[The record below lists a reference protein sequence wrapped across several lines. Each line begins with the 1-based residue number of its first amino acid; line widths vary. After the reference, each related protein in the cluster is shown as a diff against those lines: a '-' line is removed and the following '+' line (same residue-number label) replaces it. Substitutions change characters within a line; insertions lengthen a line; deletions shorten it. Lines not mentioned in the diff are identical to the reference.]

1 MEARTGNAES
11 GDAGTSAVT
20 DASGGAEATA
30 PETTNDSDATATAP
44 DAPVASASEATSAP
58 DRTDGEGTPPVAEPA
73 SGEVSGALKSDSDR
87 KNDEVCDAPRVLS
100 PTSKWRVLRTRVRA
114 MSFVE
119 RVGKMAAHARPS
131 KLQARAAQR
140 LATRGA
146 ADATA
151 SSATRRLFFRP
162 AVFVATK
169 TVPLPD
175 APTATFTFTGALDV
189 PDAELDEDVQIERV
203 LLRACLFHGGE
214 FVGDVVS
221 VPATR
226 WKNAEGVA
234 AWRFGS
240 ELPTK
245 KALTVADVMASGGGD
260 LGQADEHPEAGGV
273 GYHLLART
281 DRKGLRATAGGTS
294 VTSTSESTSDE
305 QKNRDDVELLVELN
319 VVPARGESNGENEN
333 ENENENGSAW
343 FGAPPASFLRK
354 PPMVSKRTPDEIC
367 VAWGRVPWP
376 DETTVGGG
384 EKTVR
389 VDVPLRG
396 GALVDTKK
404 SYANASGSAVPDD
417 PEGIALP
424 SSDRAKKSS
433 KRFFA
438 KFTKKGKLLA
448 SGPSVSV
455 VVAPPPPKHAAVIK
469 KLPRET
475 LCASRFVPLL
485 ATFSDL
491 LLREREANASKRS
504 DDSRN
509 TGPTGVPCSSNP
521 ALTTIPACLR
531 DEHLAD
537 ALADAWRRAR
547 SRRNVYTKETD
558 DSTELDSCVKENVEI
573 LESLSLK
580 FWPLLR
586 TGALR
591 DARVDALASGDVK
604 ARRRRA
610 GVIEKSVAQHPRESL
625 SRHPDGWNHEPFSV
639 AELRHVFQ

>member
-1 MEARTGNAES
+1 MTE
-11 GDAGTSAVT
+11 
-20 DASGGAEATA
+20 ASGGA
-30 PETTNDSDATATAP
+30 
-44 DAPVASASEATSAP
+44 EATSAP
-58 DRTDGEGTPPVAEPA
+58 DRTVGERTPPVAEPA
-73 SGEVSGALKSDSDR
+73 SGEVSGAADSDSDR
-87 KNDEVCDAPRVLS
+87 DEVRDAPRILS

-131 KLQARAAQR
+131 KLQARAA
-140 LATRGA
+140 LAPRGA

-151 SSATRRLFFRP
+151 SSATRHHRP
-162 AVFVATK
+162 AVATK
-169 TVPLPD
+169 TLPLPD

-189 PDAELDEDVQIERV
+189 PDAELDEDVKIERAV
-203 LLRACLFHGGE
+203 LRACLIHGGE
-214 FVGDVVS
+214 FVGDVAS
-221 VPATR
+221 VPAT
-226 WKNAEGVA
+226 NATNADGVA

-240 ELPTK
+240 FSPR
-245 KALTVADVMASGGGD
+245 
-260 LGQADEHPEAGGV
+260 DEDPEAGGV

-281 DRKGLRATAGGTS
+281 DR
-294 VTSTSESTSDE
+294 
-305 QKNRDDVELLVELN
+305 DDVELFVELN
-319 VVPARGESNGENEN
+319 VVPARGDGDDENEN
-333 ENENENGSAW
+333 ENETQSAW

-354 PPMVSKRTPDEIC
+354 PPMVSARRPDEIC

-376 DETTVGGG
+376 DERVVGGASG
-384 EKTVR
+384 KTEYR

-396 GALVDTKK
+396 GGCDL
-404 SYANASGSAVPDD
+404 NAVGSAGSANTDD
-417 PEGIALP
+417 PEEGIALP

-455 VVAPPPPKHAAVIK
+455 RVSSPPPSHASFLK

-491 LLREREANASKRS
+491 REREANVSKRLN
-504 DDSRN
+504 DADVDSKN
-509 TGPTGVPCSSNP
+509 NEGLGLPCSSNP
-521 ALTTIPACLR
+521 ALTTIPQCLK

-537 ALADAWRRAR
+537 ALADAWRVAR
-547 SRRNVYTKETD
+547 STD
-558 DSTELDSCVKENVEI
+558 DDSPTNDSSVKRTNVEI

-591 DARVDALASGDVK
+591 DARVDALNSGDAK
-604 ARRRRA
+604 ARRRRR
-610 GVIEKSVAQHPRESL
+610 GVIEKSVSRHPFESL
-625 SRHPDGWNHEPFSV
+625 SRRPDLWNHEPFSV
-639 AELRHVFQ
+639 AELRHVF

>member
-1 MEARTGNAES
+1 MEARSGNAES

-30 PETTNDSDATATAP
+30 PETTNDSDATAA
-44 DAPVASASEATSAP
+44 D
-58 DRTDGEGTPPVAEPA
+58 
-73 SGEVSGALKSDSDR
+73 SDSDR
-87 KNDEVCDAPRVLS
+87 DEVRDAPRVLS

-131 KLQARAAQR
+131 KLQARAA
-140 LATRGA
+140 LATQGDA
-146 ADATA
+146 ADATGKQ
-151 SSATRRLFFRP
+151 SSATKAHHRP
-162 AVFVATK
+162 AVKSSK
-169 TVPLPD
+169 TSPLPD

-189 PDAELDEDVQIERV
+189 PDAFSLDEDVKIERAV
-203 LLRACLFHGGE
+203 LRACLIHGGE
-214 FVGDVVS
+214 FVGDVAS
-221 VPATR
+221 VQAT
-226 WKNAEGVA
+226 NATNADGVA

-240 ELPTK
+240 FSPR
-245 KALTVADVMASGGGD
+245 
-260 LGQADEHPEAGGV
+260 DEDPEAGGV
-273 GYHLLART
+273 GSYHLLART
-281 DRKGLRATAGGTS
+281 DR
-294 VTSTSESTSDE
+294 
-305 QKNRDDVELLVELN
+305 DDVELFVELN
-319 VVPARGESNGENEN
+319 VVPAREENEN
-333 ENENENGSAW
+333 ENETQSAW

-354 PPMVSKRTPDEIC
+354 PPMVSARSKRPDEIC

-376 DETTVGGG
+376 DERGGFG
-384 EKTVR
+384 GASGKTEYR

-396 GALVDTKK
+396 GDCDL
-404 SYANASGSAVPDD
+404 NAVGSRSAGSADTDD
-417 PEGIALP
+417 PEEGIALP

-438 KFTKKGKLLA
+438 KFTKKAKLLA

-455 VVAPPPPKHAAVIK
+455 RVSSPPASHASFLK
-469 KLPRET
+469 KLPRES

-491 LLREREANASKRS
+491 RERESSNVSKRLN
-504 DDSRN
+504 DTDVDSKN
-509 TGPTGVPCSSNP
+509 NEGLGPPCSSNP
-521 ALTTIPACLR
+521 ALTTIPQCLK

-537 ALADAWRRAR
+537 ALADAWRVAR
-547 SRRNVYTKETD
+547 STDD
-558 DSTELDSCVKENVEI
+558 DSTTNDSSVKRTNVEV

-591 DARVDALASGDVK
+591 DARVDALNSGDVK

-610 GVIEKSVAQHPRESL
+610 GVIEKSVSRHPFESL
-625 SRHPDGWNHEPFSV
+625 SRRPDLWNHEPFSV
-639 AELRHVFQ
+639 AELRHVF